1 MIEVPEV
8 KNSMPIAV
16 VVLFSY
22 ERLPTNNNANNGRI
36 EQVVSV
42 KLKKQDALVG

>member
-8 KNSMPIAV
+8 KNSTRIAV
-16 VVLFSY
+16 VVLLFFCNGWI
-22 ERLPTNNNANNGRI
+22 ERL
-36 EQVVSV
+36 VSD